1 MPDRTSGSALRDH
14 PLIRDLLGLVDEFG
28 LDLADMVIF
37 GSGPLLARG
46 LRSEIGDLDIVAR
59 GRTWELVRQY
69 GEPAIGE
76 INGAPIFQFCDG
88 RIQFS
93 AGWVSEAWQADE
105 LIDRAEVIHGFRFA
119 RLEDVL
125 AYKEL
130 LSRPKDQPDI
140 DILRNL
146 GV

>member
-1 MPDRTSGSALRDH
+1 MPDRTPGSALRDH
-14 PLIRDLLGLVDEFG
+14 PLIRDLLSLVDELG

-37 GSGPLLARG
+37 GSGPLLAQG
-46 LRSEIGDLDIVAR
+46 LRREIGDLDIVAR
-59 GRTWELVRQY
+59 GRTWELVGKH

-76 INGAPIFQFCDG
+76 INGAPIFQFRDG

-93 AGWVSEAWQADE
+93 AGWVSQAWQADE
-105 LIDRAEVIHGFRFA
+105 LINRADVIHGLRFA

-130 LSRPKDQPDI
+130 LSRPKDQADI

-146 GV
+146 GM